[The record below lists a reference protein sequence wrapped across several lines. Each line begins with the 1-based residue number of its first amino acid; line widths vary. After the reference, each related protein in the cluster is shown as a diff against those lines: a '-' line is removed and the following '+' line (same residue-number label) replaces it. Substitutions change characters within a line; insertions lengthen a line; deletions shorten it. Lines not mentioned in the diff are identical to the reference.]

1 MIEPINKYS
10 PSYVPWLISAA
21 VVALAF
27 GGIGGSFQVSRIVCI
42 LIFPFF
48 LARLL
53 SFGTKIKCQNEILI
67 FTLALIILSVM
78 SFVWSIDK
86 SATVQYLFVLMINT
100 IPLLM
105 IALLTPC
112 EVRVLRKI
120 LPSAWLLAGL
130 LVLPLAFYELL
141 TGNHFAL
148 GFEER
153 GGGQLINLLPF
164 ASGVHGNYNDFS
176 LFLVLCVIG
185 WCFTEDKV
193 NINKRIQL
201 LKYITV
207 SLISIVV
214 VINSSRA
221 AILCLAAILVARFFF
236 PIRKKHIITIG
247 LLIVILT
254 IIFISLVDD
263 NSLLLT
269 ILQLK
274 FTDFSSD
281 FESDGGRLAIINA
294 GLKGVFGSYG
304 LGVGA
309 GASSS
314 YLAIGEV
321 VLIPNPHNLLL
332 EWALNFGFVGSFLLL
347 WFLFRMWV
355 AIKGDPESNS
365 RRVSFMTIILLP
377 LLGVIQSHLTGY
389 TYFWLMLTTI
399 CTFAMWPRSHVKD
412 CT

>member
-1 MIEPINKYS
+1 MIEPVDKNV

-27 GGIGGSFQVSRIVCI
+27 GAIGGSFQVSRIVCI
-42 LIFPFF
+42 LIFPFL
-48 LARLL
+48 LARIL
-53 SFGTKIKCQNEILI
+53 SFGKKIKFQNDIIIFVLITILI
-67 FTLALIILSVM
+67 GVM

-86 SATVQYLFVLMINT
+86 ITTFQYLFVLAINIT
-100 IPLLM
+100 PLLM
-105 IALLTPC
+105 VGFLTPA
-112 EVRVLRKI
+112 EVKVLRQL
-120 LPSAWLLAGL
+120 LPSAWLLAGF

-141 TGNHFAL
+141 TGNHFSL

-185 WCFTEDKV
+185 WCFAESKDAIK
-193 NINKRIQL
+193 IRIL
-201 LKYITV
+201 PLKYIAIG
-207 SLISIVV
+207 LISVVV

-221 AILCLAAILVARFFF
+221 AILCLVAILLARFFF
-236 PIRKKHIITIG
+236 PLRRGHIIIAA
-247 LLIVILT
+247 LFIAISIIVAIV
-254 IIFISLVDD
+254 FMNGD
-263 NSLLLT
+263 SLLFT

-274 FTDFSSD
+274 FTDFSND
-281 FESDGGRLAIINA
+281 FEGDEGRLAIINA
-294 GLKGVFGSYG
+294 GLKGFFDSYG

-314 YLAIGEV
+314 YLAVGET

-332 EWALNFGFVGSFLLL
+332 EWALNFGLIGICLFL
-347 WFLFRMWV
+347 WFLFRIWM
-355 AIKGDPESNS
+355 ATRKTPASNG
-365 RRVSFMTIILLP
+365 RRVNFMVIILLP

-399 CTFAMWPRSHVKD
+399 CTFAVWPRSDV
-412 CT
+412 